1 MASKKKVKKTP
12 TKKVTKPKFV
22 PDYAILQAIAGL
34 FPTDEE
40 IAVRLGC
47 SVRTVRTLK
56 KQDGEYIRIVNEAQQ
71 NAKTKL
77 RQLQFQQAMNGN
89 TTMLIFLGKQKLG
102 QADTVKHQGDPA
114 VPVESRTSINLDPK
128 QMAAAVK
135 ALKSETS

>member
-1 MASKKKVKKTP
+1 MAAKKKTA
-12 TKKVTKPKFV
+12 KKVTKPKFV
-22 PDYAILQAIAGL
+22 PDYAMLEAIAGL

-56 KQDGEYIRIVNEAQQ
+56 KEDDEYIRIINEQQQ
-71 NAKTKL
+71 NAKMKL

-102 QADTVKHQGDPA
+102 QADTVKHQGDPES
-114 VPVESRTSINLDPK
+114 PVETKSQTTLDLTPK
-128 QMAAAVK
+128 QMAEAIK
-135 ALKSETS
+135 ALKSETN